1 MNSEQREQSTQRN
14 ALGSRGWR
22 IGSPFGIDIC
32 LDPSLLIIFVLI
44 VYMLGTMVFPG
55 WHPNWDNST
64 RWLVAIS
71 AAVLFFASLLA
82 HELAHALMSRR
93 FGIGVRRI
101 TLFLFGGV
109 AEMEDEPH
117 EPRAEFLIAIVG
129 PAMSLF
135 LGLVFSSIGL
145 YMAGPGF
152 ADLLAEDSD
161 AALAS
166 LSPLASLLL
175 WLGPVNTILGIFN
188 LVPGFP
194 LDGGRVLRAAIWW
207 FTGDLH
213 RATRLASDAGR
224 LFGWLM
230 IFLGVMQVISGM
242 LFQGLWLVMI
252 GWFLSNA
259 ASTSYRMLILRD
271 LLEGVTARDMMRTHF
286 ERVPAQMRVADF
298 VENHLMQSSQLLWPV
313 LEDEQLIGLVTLE
326 EVRHIPA
333 GDREVTT
340 LGAVMRKDLAALTLA
355 PGTEARLVL
364 ERLGVSGLPLAVVE
378 GGRVLGLLSAA
389 DTAKWM
395 ALHQQ

>member
-1 MNSEQREQSTQRN
+1 M
-14 ALGSRGWR
+14 GSRGWR
-22 IGSPFGIDIC
+22 IGSLFGIDIC

-44 VYMLGTMVFPG
+44 VYLLGTGVFPT
-55 WHPNWDNST
+55 WHPDWDNST
-64 RWLVAIS
+64 GWLVAVA
-71 AAVLFFASLLA
+71 AAVLFFVSLLA
-82 HELAHALMSRR
+82 HEMAHALMSRR

-109 AEMEDEPH
+109 AEMEDEPR
-117 EPRAEFLIAIVG
+117 EPRAEFLVAIVG
-129 PAMSLF
+129 PATSLV
-135 LGLVFSSIGL
+135 LGLVFSSIAL
-145 YMAGPGF
+145 FMAGPGF

-213 RATRLASDAGR
+213 KATRLASDAGR
-224 LFGWLM
+224 LFGWV
-230 IFLGVMQVISGM
+230 IIILGVAQLVSGM
-242 LFQGLWLVMI
+242 LFQGLWLVLI
-252 GWFLSNA
+252 GWFLTNA
-259 ASTSYRMLILRD
+259 ASASYRMLILRD
-271 LLEGVTARDMMRTHF
+271 LLEGVSARDMMRTHF
-286 ERVPAQMRVADF
+286 ESVPAQMRVADF

-313 LEDEQLIGLVTLE
+313 LEEEQLIGLVTLD
-326 EVRHIPA
+326 EVRKIPA

-340 LGAVMRKDLAALTLA
+340 VGAVMRNDLAALTLA
-355 PGTEARLVL
+355 PATEARLVL
-364 ERLGVSGLPLAVVE
+364 ERLGASGLPLAVVE

-389 DTAKWM
+389 DAAKWM
-395 ALHQQ
+395 ALHQA

>member
-1 MNSEQREQSTQRN
+1 MNNERRKQPAQGY

-22 IGSPFGIDIC
+22 IGSLFGIDIC

-44 VYMLGTMVFPG
+44 VYLLGTGVFPT
-55 WHPNWDNST
+55 WHPDWDNST
-64 RWLVAIS
+64 GWLVAVA
-71 AAVLFFASLLA
+71 AAVLFFVSLLA
-82 HELAHALMSRR
+82 HEMAHALMSRR
-93 FGIGVRRI
+93 FGIEVRRI

-109 AEMEDEPH
+109 AEMEDEPR
-117 EPRAEFLIAIVG
+117 EPRAEFLVAIVG
-129 PAMSLF
+129 PATSLV
-135 LGLVFSSIGL
+135 LGLVFSSIAL
-145 YMAGPGF
+145 FMAGPGF

-213 RATRLASDAGR
+213 KATRLASDAGR
-224 LFGWLM
+224 LFGWA
-230 IFLGVMQVISGM
+230 IIILGVAQIVSGM
-242 LFQGLWLVMI
+242 LFQGLWLVLI
-252 GWFLSNA
+252 GWFLTNA
-259 ASTSYRMLILRD
+259 ASASYRMLILRD
-271 LLEGVTARDMMRTHF
+271 LLEGVRARDMMRTHF
-286 ERVPAQMRVADF
+286 ESVPAQMRVADF

-313 LEDEQLIGLVTLE
+313 LEEEQLIGLVTLD
-326 EVRHIPA
+326 EVRKIPA

-340 LGAVMRKDLAALTLA
+340 VGAVMRNDLAALTLA
-355 PGTEARLVL
+355 PATEARLVL

-389 DTAKWM
+389 DAAKWM
-395 ALHQQ
+395 ALHQA

>member
-22 IGSPFGIDIC
+22 IGSLFGIDIC

-44 VYMLGTMVFPG
+44 VYMLGTTVFPG
-55 WHPNWDNST
+55 WHPNWDSGT
-64 RWLVAIS
+64 RWLVAIA

-340 LGAVMRKDLAALTLA
+340 LGAVMCKDLAALTLA